1 MTDKSPEASNGLLAR
16 RAFLSGSAAAT
27 VTALGSSTLQANADS
42 KSATQPRLPGGAMR
56 GYGQPASSES
66 EVIRQRI
73 RSQPGT
79 TGSGASATPLQHLQG
94 TITPSGLHFER
105 HHSGVPQR
113 NADTHKLILT
123 GAVKR
128 SLRLDLDALHR
139 YPMVTRNQ
147 FLECSGNSAP
157 ALSPQPLPWDCADI
171 HGLVSGSEWTG
182 VPLHYLLED
191 AGIKDSAAAWVIAE
205 GADAARMNRSIPLAK
220 CLDDAMIALYQNGER
235 LRPENGYPMR
245 LFLPGFEGNMSIKW
259 LHRLEVSAE
268 PAMSREETSKYTDLR
283 NDGTARG
290 FSFEMGVKSL
300 ITSPSPG
307 LTLGPHGRYQISGLA
322 WTGAGHIRRVE
333 VSADGGAT
341 WVDASFTADPES
353 LALTRFQAQWIWN
366 GQPAALVSRATDSAG
381 NTQPTRSAWI
391 TTNGQNSFYH
401 YNAMQLWKISSS
413 GEVKNAYAS

>member
-1 MTDKSPEASNGLLAR
+1 MTNKSPEASNGLLPR
-16 RAFLSGSAAAT
+16 RAFLSASAASA
-27 VTALGSSTLQANADS
+27 VFGSSPLRTAAAS
-42 KSATQPRLPGGAMR
+42 PSAPGARLPGSAMR
-56 GYGQPASSES
+56 GYGQPAKSEG
-66 EVIRQRI
+66 EVVRQRI

-79 TGSGASATPLQHLQG
+79 TGSGASATPLQHLHG
-94 TITPSGLHFER
+94 TITQSGLHFER
-105 HHSGVPQR
+105 HHSGVPNL
-113 NADTHKLILT
+113 NANAHKLILT

-139 YPMVTRNQ
+139 YPMVTRSQ

-182 VPLHYLLED
+182 VPLHYLLEE
-191 AGIKDSAAAWVIAE
+191 AGLKDSAAAWVIAE
-205 GADAARMNRSIPLAK
+205 GADAARMNRSVPIAK

-259 LHRLEVSAE
+259 LHRLEVSMT

-283 NDGTARG
+283 SDGTARG

-300 ITSPSPG
+300 ITNPSPG
-307 LTLGPHGRYQISGLA
+307 LLLGPHGRYQISGLA
-322 WTGAGHIRRVE
+322 WSGAGDIRRVE

-341 WVDASFTADPES
+341 WVDASFAANPEP
-353 LALTRFQAQWIWN
+353 LALTRFQAQWIWQ

-381 NTQPTRSAWI
+381 NTQPTRNAWI
-391 TTNGQNSFYH
+391 ATNGQNSFYH
-401 YNAMQLWKISSS
+401 YNAMQLWKISSN
-413 GEVKNAYAS
+413 GEVQNAYAT